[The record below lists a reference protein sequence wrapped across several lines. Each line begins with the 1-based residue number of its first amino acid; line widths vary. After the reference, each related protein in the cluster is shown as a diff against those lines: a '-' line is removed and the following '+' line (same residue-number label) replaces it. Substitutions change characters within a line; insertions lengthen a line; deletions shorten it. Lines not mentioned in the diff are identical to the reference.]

1 MNSIYL
7 KYKQYYRDNLV
18 LALPVVISQLGHT
31 LVQTSDSV
39 IIGHFAGTISLAASA
54 LSSSIFIIFL
64 IIGIGIS
71 YGLTP
76 LIAQNNGR
84 ENFDECGKLLSNS
97 LFVNMVTGVLLFA
110 LTYFCSGYL
119 LDHLKQTPAVVKEAK
134 PFLLL
139 LGISIVPLLFFNT
152 FKQFAEGLGFT
163 KQAMLISIWGNILNI
178 ALGVIFV
185 KGLFGIS
192 PMGIKGVGYSTLID
206 RTVMAIVMS
215 IYIFKSPKFKKY
227 LKDFIISRIDFSR
240 VKAILKIGVPVAMQY
255 TFEISAFSAAAILI
269 GVIGY
274 HEQAAHQVAINLASI
289 TYMMASGVSAAAT
302 IKSGNYFG
310 SNEHLKLRHS
320 AISNY
325 HIVLLF
331 MGFTAGLFALFNHQL
346 PWIYTSDTIVINIA
360 AHLLILAAFFQLFD
374 GTQVVG
380 LGILRG
386 MGDVNIPTL
395 ITFIAYW
402 IIGLPVGY
410 LFGIYLHQG
419 VYGVWYGLVLGL
431 IASSLLLFYRFH
443 IISIKNHQDSL
454 KS

>member
-325 HIVLLF
+325 HIVLVF
-331 MGFTAGLFALFNHQL
+331 MGFTACMFAIFNHQL

>member
-76 LIAQNNGR
+76 LIAQHNGR

-178 ALGVIFV
+178 VLGVIFV

-325 HIVLLF
+325 HIVLVF
-331 MGFTAGLFALFNHQL
+331 MGFTACMFAIFNHQL